1 LNPFCSEPQRDFLLQ
16 TADVPRLEAEC
27 DKIIDQL
34 ESTRDLSRTIVH
46 VDLDAFF
53 ASVEELADPSLKG
66 IAFGVVSS
74 PAFVVSRSLVHERFL
89 I

>member
-1 LNPFCSEPQRDFLLQ
+1 MPSQQQRDFLLQ
-16 TADVPRLEAEC
+16 TADIPRLEAEC
-27 DKIIDQL
+27 DKIIDHL

-74 PAFVVSRSLVHERFL
+74 SAPFLCRSLL
-89 I
+89 PASLSN